1 MALKQNAVVALDC
14 NFQKLS
20 VRPTLVLKWIIHAA
34 TEKMCHLEHIDTLI
48 VSWGGIILTGCS
60 CNLSEEY
67 LSNVE
72 IQMGRLF
79 LTEASQLLDILP
91 ENVLCTFMST
101 SGWIRITLCF
111 RSSVVNQVSNV
122 AVYVVLF
129 LLKIQPSC
137 YLIMLFWQQWNQQ
150 KESKKWA
157 GFVLCVLNLQ
167 RDSYI
172 LINSCRMRGH
182 MKQCSKTVSF
192 TFQPAEECKFT
203 K

>member
-1 MALKQNAVVALDC
+1 MNNPCSYWKNVSFRTYWYIDYLLRRNNTDDDPQQAAV
-14 NFQKLS
+14 
-20 VRPTLVLKWIIHAA
+20 
-34 TEKMCHLEHIDTLI
+34 
-48 VSWGGIILTGCS
+48 
-60 CNLSEEY
+60 EEY

-111 RSSVVNQVSNV
+111 RSCVVNQVSNV

-150 KESKKWA
+150 KGIQKVSWFCSLCPQPSKGPLHVDKFMQNARTNEAVFKDSVLHLSTCRRMQIYKIKW
-157 GFVLCVLNLQ
+157 
-167 RDSYI
+167 
-172 LINSCRMRGH
+172 
-182 MKQCSKTVSF
+182 
-192 TFQPAEECKFT
+192 
-203 K
+203 

>member
-1 MALKQNAVVALDC
+1 
-14 NFQKLS
+14 
-20 VRPTLVLKWIIHAA
+20 
-34 TEKMCHLEHIDTLI
+34 MCYLEHIDTLI

-150 KESKKWA
+150 KGIQKVSWFCSLCPQPSKGLLHFDKFMQNARTYEAVFKDSVLHLSTCRRMQIYKIKW
-157 GFVLCVLNLQ
+157 
-167 RDSYI
+167 
-172 LINSCRMRGH
+172 
-182 MKQCSKTVSF
+182 
-192 TFQPAEECKFT
+192 
-203 K
+203 